1 MLGKRRKTVQ
11 ENKNLMT
18 ITLLI
23 ALPILVGISAF
34 WINALLPKEHDDT
47 PYRLAKAVEGA
58 EVLQKAARVYAQRIG
73 GAFPVAPADL
83 KTLESKSLLET
94 LDNGSWPMAPGFEVV
109 NLALSYADGQN
120 KMVMTVTFSNPL
132 LGQGLY
138 RAMAQKPGFMTN
150 AECAPPSAT
159 TTSTKICFSDS
170 I

>member
-1 MLGKRRKTVQ
+1 VQ
-11 ENKNLMT
+11 ENKNIMT
-18 ITLLI
+18 IALLI
-23 ALPILVGISAF
+23 ALPMLIGISAF
-34 WINALLPKEHDDT
+34 GLNALLPKEHDDT
-47 PYRLAKAVEGA
+47 PYRLAQAVEGL
-58 EVLQKAARVYAQRIG
+58 EVLQKAARVYAHRIG

-94 LDNGSWPMAPGFEVV
+94 EDNGSWAMAPGFEVV

-120 KMVMTVTFSNPL
+120 KMVMTVTFANPL

-138 RAMAQKPGFMTN
+138 RAMALKPGFISGP
-150 AECAPPSAT
+150 ECGPPSAT